1 MGDSA
6 PVQKRSSR
14 AGGAF
19 GFSPLETRGLLALA
33 ATVAVIAGVQSW
45 ADRAQP
51 VAPPATV
58 VELTTAPSGE
68 SRLGNDSPID
78 VSATAEIEYDHRTDV
93 NNANR
98 YQLMRLPGIGE
109 VLADRII
116 ASREKDGPFRSLR
129 DLQRVFGIGP
139 KKAAMLGGWVRF
151 GEIGPEAVAGEAD
164 E

>member
-1 MGDSA
+1 MGDTE
-6 PVQKRSSR
+6 PVLKPRVR
-14 AGGAF
+14 AAGAF
-19 GFSPLETRGLLALA
+19 GFSPLEVRGLLALA

-45 ADRAQP
+45 AERTRP
-51 VAPPATV
+51 VSAPVTV
-58 VELTTAPSGE
+58 AELTTAPVGATRSPHE
-68 SRLGNDSPID
+68 SP
-78 VSATAEIEYDHRTDV
+78 VHESAATEVEYDHRTDV

-98 YQLMRLPGIGE
+98 YQLMRLPGIGD

-151 GEIGPEAVAGEAD
+151 GEIEPETVAGEAD